1 MNLGKIAVLAAGVA
15 LGVAACG
22 STSTPTSSSPS
33 TSTTKVGP
41 ALTEEATTGT
51 TFVQD
56 FNPYD
61 PSSLANGL
69 NMTSLIYEPLY
80 EIDALNPAPSGMH
93 PWMATG
99 YSFGTGGTTLNIT
112 VRSGVKFS
120 DGSTMTATDV
130 ANTFAIMKAFPAADY
145 SGVPAQSVAPTVSG
159 NTVTL
164 SFATPQYTN
173 LWSILGS
180 TYITQAS
187 AFPVGTDPSKETV
200 ANPVGTGPFMLDSFS
215 TQAVKFKPNP
225 HFFGGTPPESEIVVP
240 NEATNNAA
248 TEALDNGTLDWAG
261 NEIPSV
267 VANYIDLNPN
277 TNHVWYASGNTVTL
291 DFNLAANN
299 GGATGIGDQA
309 VRQALSLGID
319 RGVLSSIGESGY
331 EAAATS
337 AGGLNPAQQAAYP
350 SSTYANDLPADSAA
364 TPSSA
369 PAGWSGPTV
378 QSVLEADG
386 YAPPTGWG
394 TGTSTTTEEPDP
406 GGTVVCDGSNLAN
419 CWTKGGQIIK
429 FTIWDPEAFS
439 DYWADAQEI
448 ASELQGEGMDVSTDN
463 ASGGY
468 SQWQDAMNV
477 GNFQTALHWGAGGN
491 IPFVQLQNWLDYSD
505 CTAPLSCAAGDYAE
519 FQSSAAATALQQY
532 EGADPTTSAGQ
543 ATIAS
548 AIQTLE
554 GIMATDVPYAP
565 VLYGADWN
573 VYSTLHYTG
582 WPSASNP
589 YMDPSPDNPE
599 LPYILMQLKPVAS

>member
-1 MNLGKIAVLAAGVA
+1 MNLGKIAVLAAGAA
-15 LGVAACG
+15 LAVAACG
-22 STSTPTSSSPS
+22 STSTPTSSSPG

-61 PSSLANGL
+61 SSSLAHGL
-69 NMTSLIYEPLY
+69 NLTSLIYEPLY

-112 VRSGVKFS
+112 VRTGVKFS
-120 DGSTMTATDV
+120 DGSTMTPADV
-130 ANTFAIMKAFPAADY
+130 ANTFAVIMNFPAADY
-145 SGVPAQSVAPTVSG
+145 SGVPAQSAAPSVSG

-164 SFATPQYTN
+164 TFKTPQYTN

-180 TYITQAS
+180 TFITQAS
-187 AFPVGTDPSKETV
+187 AFPATTDPSKETV
-200 ANPVGTGPFMLDSFS
+200 ANPVGTGPFELDSFS

-291 DFNLAANN
+291 DFNLAAGN

-309 VRQALSLGID
+309 VRQAVSLGID

-337 AGGLNPAQQAAYP
+337 AGGLNPAQQAAYT
-350 SSTYANDLPADSAA
+350 SSGSGLALPADSAA
-364 TPSSA
+364 TSSSA
-369 PAGWSGPTV
+369 PAGWTGPTV
-378 QSVLEADG
+378 QSVLEAAG
-386 YAPPTGWG
+386 WTPPAGWG
-394 TGTSTTTEEPDP
+394 TSSEANCTDSTPT
-406 GGTVVCDGSNLAN
+406 A
-419 CWTKGGQIIK
+419 CWTKGSEIIK
-429 FTIWDPEAFS
+429 FSIWDPEAFS

-448 ASELQGEGMDVSTDN
+448 SSQLQAEGMDVTTDN

-477 GNFQTALHWGAGGN
+477 GNFQTALHWGSGGN
-491 IPFVQLQNWLDYSD
+491 IPFVQLDNWLDYSVN
-505 CTAPLSCAAGDYAE
+505 CTAALNCAAGDYAE
-519 FQSSAAATALQQY
+519 YQSSAAQTALQQY

-543 ATIAS
+543 STIAS

-554 GIMATDVPYAP
+554 QIMATDVPYAP

-589 YMDPSPDNPE
+589 YMDPSPDDPE
-599 LPYILMQLKPVAS
+599 LPYILMQLKPVTS

>member
-1 MNLGKIAVLAAGVA
+1 MKLGKIAVLAAGVA

-22 STSTPTSSSPS
+22 STSSTTSPSSS
-33 TSTTKVGP
+33 TGATTKVGP
-41 ALTEEATTGT
+41 VLTEEATTGT

-56 FNPYD
+56 FNPFD
-61 PSSLANGL
+61 PASLANGL

-99 YSFGTGGTTLNIT
+99 YQFGTGGTTLQIT
-112 VRSGVKFS
+112 VRTGVKFS
-120 DGSTMTATDV
+120 DGTTMTPADV
-130 ANTFAIMKAFPAADY
+130 ANTFAIMNAFPAADY
-145 SGVPAQSVAPTVSG
+145 SGVPAQAAAPTVSG
-159 NTVTL
+159 NVVTL
-164 SFATPQYTN
+164 SFKTPQYTN

-225 HFFGGTPPESEIVVP
+225 HFFQGTPPEAGIVIP

-291 DFNLAANN
+291 DFNLATGN
-299 GGATGIGDQA
+299 GGATGIDDQA
-309 VRQALSLGID
+309 VRQAVSVGID

-350 SSTYANDLPADSAA
+350 STTYANDLPADSAA
-364 TPSSA
+364 SSSNE
-369 PAGWSGPTV
+369 PAGWNGGTV
-378 QSVLEADG
+378 QSILSADG
-386 YAPPTGWG
+386 WTQPAGWG
-394 TGTSTTTEEPDP
+394 TSTE
-406 GGTVVCDGSNLAN
+406 AN
-419 CWTKGGQIIK
+419 CTDSTPSACWSKGGKIIK
-429 FTIWDPEAFS
+429 FSIWDPEAFS

-448 ASELQGEGMDVSTDN
+448 SSQLQAEGMDVTTDN

-505 CTAPLSCAAGDYAE
+505 CTAPLNCAAGDYAE
-519 FQSSAAATALQQY
+519 FQDSAAATALQQY

-548 AIQTLE
+548 AIQSLE
-554 GIMATDVPYAP
+554 QIMATDVPYAP

>member
-1 MNLGKIAVLAAGVA
+1 MHLRAIGTLLGVAA

-22 STSTPTSSSPS
+22 STSSTTSPTSSSAGA
-33 TSTTKVGP
+33 VGP
-41 ALTEEATTGT
+41 ALTEEANTGV
-51 TFVQD
+51 TFAQNFD
-56 FNPYD
+56 PFNA
-61 PSSLANGL
+61 SAIGAGSGGMNLA
-69 NMTSLIYEPLY
+69 SLIYEPLY

-99 YSFGTGGTTLNIT
+99 YQFGTGGTTLQIT
-112 VRSGVKFS
+112 VRTGVKFS
-120 DGSTMTATDV
+120 DGTTMTPADV
-130 ANTFAIMKAFPAADY
+130 ANTFAIMNAFPAADY
-145 SGVPAQSVAPTVSG
+145 SGVPAQAAAPTVSG
-159 NTVTL
+159 NVVTL
-164 SFATPQYTN
+164 SFKTPQYTN

-225 HFFGGTPPESEIVVP
+225 HFFQGTPPEAGIVIP

-291 DFNLAANN
+291 DFNLATGN
-299 GGATGIGDQA
+299 GGATGIDDQA
-309 VRQALSLGID
+309 VRQAVSVGID

-350 SSTYANDLPADSAA
+350 STTYANDLPADSAA
-364 TPSSA
+364 SSSNE
-369 PAGWSGPTV
+369 PAGWNGGTV
-378 QSVLEADG
+378 QSILSADG
-386 YAPPTGWG
+386 WTQPAGWG
-394 TGTSTTTEEPDP
+394 TSTE
-406 GGTVVCDGSNLAN
+406 AN
-419 CWTKGGQIIK
+419 CTDSTPSACWSKGGKIIK
-429 FTIWDPEAFS
+429 FSIWDPEAFS

-448 ASELQGEGMDVSTDN
+448 SSQLQAEGMDVTTDN

-477 GNFQTALHWGAGGN
+477 GNFQTALHWGQGGN
-491 IPFVQLQNWLDYSD
+491 IPFVQLDNWLDYSVT
-505 CTAPLSCAAGDYAE
+505 CTAALNCAGGDYAE
-519 FQSSAAATALQQY
+519 YQSSAAATALQQY

-548 AIQTLE
+548 AIQSLE
-554 GIMATDVPYAP
+554 QIMATDVPYAP

-589 YMDPSPDNPE
+589 YMDPSPDDPE
-599 LPYILMQLKPVAS
+599 LPYILMHLHPVAS

>member
-1 MNLGKIAVLAAGVA
+1 MNLGKIAVLAAGAA

-33 TSTTKVGP
+33 TSSTQPGP
-41 ALTEEATTGT
+41 ALYEEATTGT

-61 PSSLANGL
+61 SSSLAHGL
-69 NMTSLIYEPLY
+69 NMTSLVYEPLY

-99 YSFGTGGTTLNIT
+99 YQFGTGGTTLQIT
-112 VRSGVKFS
+112 VRTGVKFS
-120 DGSTMTATDV
+120 DGSTMTPNDV
-130 ANTFAIMKAFPAADY
+130 ANTFAVIKAFPAADY
-145 SGVPAQSVAPTVSG
+145 SGVPAQSAAPAVSG
-159 NTVTL
+159 NVVTL
-164 SFATPQYTN
+164 TFATPQYTN

-180 TYITQAS
+180 TFITQAS
-187 AFPVGTDPSKETV
+187 AFPATTDPSKETV

-225 HFFGGTPPESEIVVP
+225 YYWGGKPPESEVVVP

-291 DFNLAANN
+291 DFNLAAGN

-309 VRQALSLGID
+309 VRQAVSLGID

-378 QSVLEADG
+378 QSVLEQDG
-386 YAPPTGWG
+386 WAPPAGWG
-394 TGTSTTTEEPDP
+394 TSTEAN
-406 GGTVVCDGSNLAN
+406 CDGSTPAN
-419 CWTKGGQIIK
+419 CWTKGGGIIK
-429 FTIWDPEAFS
+429 FNIWDPEAFS

-448 ASELQGEGMDVSTDN
+448 SSQLQAEGMDVTTLN

-477 GNFQTALHWGAGGN
+477 GNFQTALHWGNGGN
-491 IPFVQLQNWLDYSD
+491 IPFVQLDNWLDYSVN
-505 CTAPLSCAAGDYAE
+505 CTAALNCAAGDYAE
-519 FQSSAAATALQQY
+519 FQSSAAQTALQQY

-573 VYSTLHYTG
+573 VYSSAHYTG

-589 YMDPSPDNPE
+589 YMDPSPDDPE
-599 LPYILMQLKPVAS
+599 LPYILMQLKPVTS

>member
-22 STSTPTSSSPS
+22 STSSTTSPSSS
-33 TSTTKVGP
+33 TGTTAVGP
-41 ALTEEATTGT
+41 TLYEEATTGT

-61 PSSLANGL
+61 SSSLAHGL
-69 NMTSLIYEPLY
+69 NMTSLVYEPLY
-80 EIDALNPAPSGMH
+80 EMDALNPTPSGMH
-93 PWMATG
+93 PWMATA

-120 DGSTMTATDV
+120 DGTTMTANDV
-130 ANTFAIMKAFPAADY
+130 ANTFAVIKAFPAADY
-145 SGVPAQSVAPTVSG
+145 SGVPAQSAAPTVSG
-159 NTVTL
+159 SKVTL
-164 SFATPQYTN
+164 TFATPQYTN

-180 TYITQAS
+180 TFITQAS
-187 AFPVGTDPSKETV
+187 AFPATTDPSKETI
-200 ANPVGTGPFMLDSFS
+200 ATPVGTGPFMLDSFS

-225 HFFGGTPPESEIVVP
+225 YFFEGKPPESEIVVP

-261 NEIPSV
+261 NDIPSV

-277 TNHVWYASGNTVTL
+277 TNHVWFASGNTVTL
-291 DFNLAANN
+291 DFNLASGN
-299 GGATGIGDQA
+299 GGATGIDDQA
-309 VRQALSLGID
+309 VRQAVSLGID

-337 AGGLNPAQQAAYP
+337 AGGLLPTQQTAYP
-350 SSTYANDLPADSAA
+350 DSTYANDLPADSAA
-364 TPSSA
+364 TSSSA

-386 YAPPTGWG
+386 WTPPAGWG
-394 TGTSTTTEEPDP
+394 TSSE
-406 GGTVVCDGSNLAN
+406 AN
-419 CWTKGGQIIK
+419 CTDATPTACWTKGSETIK
-429 FTIWDPEAFS
+429 FSIWDPEAFS

-448 ASELQGEGMDVSTDN
+448 SSQLQAEGMNVTTDN

-477 GNFQTALHWGAGGN
+477 GNFQTALHWGNGGN
-491 IPFVQLQNWLDYSD
+491 IPFVQLDNWLDYSVN
-505 CTAPLSCAAGDYAE
+505 CTAALNCAAGDYAE
-519 FQSSAAATALQQY
+519 FQSSAAQTAIQQY

-589 YMDPSPDNPE
+589 YMDPSPDDPE
-599 LPYILMQLKPVAS
+599 IPYILMQLKPVTS